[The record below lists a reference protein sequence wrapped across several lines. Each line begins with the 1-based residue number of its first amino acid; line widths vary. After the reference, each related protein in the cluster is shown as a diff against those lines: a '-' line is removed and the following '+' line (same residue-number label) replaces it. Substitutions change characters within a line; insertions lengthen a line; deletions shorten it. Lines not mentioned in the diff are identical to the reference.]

1 MLVLKKYL
9 IVVLGCVLTAA
20 GLNFFLIP
28 GRIAAGGVSGIATIV
43 ENLLG
48 IKAAITVL
56 ILNIPILV
64 SAWIFKGKN
73 TFFKAMVGSVLL
85 SIFLEVLSFVPF
97 RVYDLLLCAI
107 GGGVLTGIGMGLV
120 FKSEF
125 STGGTDILALLL
137 QLKYPYLPIG
147 TLLMFADGA
156 VIVTSGIIFHS
167 VEICIYAC
175 IALFLAVK
183 LIDFIVVG
191 ADFAKAVMI
200 ISPKTEE
207 ISKDVI
213 SLLDRGVTGLQSRG
227 MYGGKQGTML
237 LCVIRKNQIVK
248 LKSIVEKHDKNAFLI
263 VSDVTEVIGE
273 GFRK

>member
-1 MLVLKKYL
+1 M
-9 IVVLGCVLTAA
+9 
-20 GLNFFLIP
+20 F
-28 GRIAAGGVSGIATIV
+28 
-43 ENLLG
+43 G

-56 ILNIPILV
+56 ALNIPILV
-64 SAWIFKGKN
+64 CALIFKGKN
-73 TFFKAMVGSVLL
+73 TFFKALVGSFLL
-85 SIFLEVLSFVPF
+85 SFFLEVMSYVPIE
-97 RVYDLLLCAI
+97 VNELLLCAI
-107 GGGVLTGIGMGLV
+107 GGGVLTGIGMGFV
-120 FKSEF
+120 FKSDF
-125 STGGTDILALLL
+125 STGGTDVLALLL

-156 VIVTSGIIFHS
+156 VIVTSGILFHS
-167 VEICIYAC
+167 IEICIYAC

-200 ISPKTEE
+200 ISEKAEQ
-207 ISKDVI
+207 ISEDVI
-213 SLLDRGVTGLQSRG
+213 NLLGRGVTGLKSKG

-237 LCVIRKNQIVK
+237 LCVIRNNQIVK

>member
-1 MLVLKKYL
+1 MV
-9 IVVLGCVLTAA
+9 ILGCALTAA

-28 GRIAAGGVSGIATIV
+28 GCIAAGGVSGVATIL
-43 ENLLG
+43 ENLFK
-48 IKAAITVL
+48 IKAALTVFA
-56 ILNIPILV
+56 LNIPILI

-73 TFFKAMVGSVLL
+73 TFFKAMVGSFLL
-85 SIFLEVLSFVPF
+85 SIFLEILSFVPF
-97 RVYDLLLCAI
+97 RVYDLLLCAV
-107 GGGVLTGIGMGLV
+107 GGGALTGLGMGMV
-120 FKSEF
+120 FKSDF
-125 STGGTDILALLL
+125 STGGTDVLALLL
-137 QLKYPYLPIG
+137 QLRYPYLPIG

-156 VIVTSGIIFHS
+156 VIVTSGILFHS

-175 IALFLAVK
+175 IALFIAVK

-191 ADFAKAVMI
+191 TDFAKAVMI

-207 ISKDVI
+207 ISKDVLSI
-213 SLLDRGVTGLQSRG
+213 LDRGVTGLQSRG
-227 MYGGKQGTML
+227 MYGGNHGTML